1 MMGKLTRRVMPNSM
15 GGEGADMHLRH
26 SIKGDHPRCW
36 VTILTVLFFECA
48 HTEPWVFSSSVTH
61 TEF

>member
-1 MMGKLTRRVMPNSM
+1 M
-15 GGEGADMHLRH
+15 GGEGVDMHLRH
-26 SIKGDHPRCW
+26 SIKGDHPLCW